1 MTEFKMLRHMVA
13 ALLLSSAGLAMAQ
26 TQPAPLPE
34 SAPQATIT
42 IHADTPGPVYDR
54 RIFTQFAE
62 HLGTGIYG
70 GLWVGPNSNIPNT
83 RGFRKDVV
91 SALKTLGVPV
101 VRWPGGCFADEYHW
115 REGIGAPKSR
125 PVKVNTHWG
134 GVTEPNAVGTHEFM
148 DLVGQLGAEPYI
160 SGNVGNGTPQEMA
173 EWVEYIT
180 APAGSL
186 ADLRAKNGHKTPWAL
201 PYFGIGNELWGCG
214 GNMRAQYAA
223 DVTRRYATFVKAPA
237 NTRILK
243 IASGAN
249 SEDVA
254 WTDTMMQVAGGQ
266 VDALSLHYYTVPGGW
281 PPRASAT
288 QFDESGWAQTLSET
302 LKMDD
307 LITRHSAAMDK
318 YDPAKRV
325 WLAVDEWGT
334 WYAGDPGTNPGFL
347 RQQNTLRDA
356 LVAAIN
362 LNIFAKHADRVK
374 MTAIAQMVDVLQA
387 MILTDGKKMV
397 LTPTYH
403 VFAMYKPYMDGVVLP
418 IELTSPWYSKD
429 QYVMRS
435 VSASAV
441 RGKDGLVHVG
451 LANLDPNHVT
461 TVTAT
466 LDGVT
471 ARQVDG
477 QVLTASAMNALN
489 SFDAPNVVAP
499 VAFTGARLEGWRL
512 SVTLP
517 PKSVVMLTLH

>member
-1 MTEFKMLRHMVA
+1 MIDRVRTLLRFNAVLLFATASAAVA
-13 ALLLSSAGLAMAQ
+13 QSTPPPS
-26 TQPAPLPE
+26 QPARE
-34 SAPQATIT
+34 ATIA
-42 IHADTPGPVYDR
+42 IHADTPGPTYDK

-70 GLWVGPNSNIPNT
+70 GLWVGENSNIPNT
-83 RGFRKDVV
+83 RGFRNDVV
-91 SALKTLGVPV
+91 GALKVLGVPV

-115 REGIGAPKSR
+115 REGIGARKSR

-134 GVTEPNAVGTHEFM
+134 GVTEPNSVGTHEFM
-148 DLVGQLGAEPYI
+148 DLAGQLGSEPYI
-160 SGNVGNGTPQEMA
+160 SGKVGNGTPQEMA
-173 EWVEYIT
+173 EWVEYMT
-180 APAGSL
+180 APTGSL
-186 ADLRAKNGHKTPWAL
+186 ADLRGKNGHAAPWAL

-214 GNMRAQYAA
+214 GNMRAEYAA

-254 WTDTMMQVAGGQ
+254 WTETMMRVAGNQ

-288 QFDESGWAQTLSET
+288 QFDESGWAQTLAET

-318 YDPAKRV
+318 YDPGKRV

-362 LNIFAKHADRVK
+362 LNIFARHADRVK
-374 MTAIAQMVDVLQA
+374 LTAIAQMVNVLQA
-387 MILTDGKKMV
+387 MILTDGPKMV

-403 VFAMYKPYMDGVVLP
+403 VFAMYKPYMDGTVLP
-418 IELTSPWYSKD
+418 IDIKSPWYNKD
-429 QYVMRS
+429 QWTMPA

-441 RGKDGLVHVG
+441 RGKDGLIHVG
-451 LANLDPNHVT
+451 LANLDPNRPT
-461 TVTAT
+461 TITAT
-466 LDGVT
+466 LDGVSAGT
-471 ARQVDG
+471 VTG
-477 QVLTASAMNALN
+477 QVLTADAMNALN
-489 SFDAPNVVAP
+489 AFDKPDTVVP
-499 VAFTGARLEGWRL
+499 VAFTGARIEGGTL
-512 SVTLP
+512 TVTLP
-517 PKSVVMLTLH
+517 PKSVVMLAVR

>member
-1 MTEFKMLRHMVA
+1 MIKLATFAA
-13 ALLLSSAGLAMAQ
+13 ALLLGTAGVASAQ
-26 TQPAPLPE
+26 TPPPAAGPTE
-34 SAPQATIT
+34 IT
-42 IHADTPGPVYDR
+42 IHADRPGPTYDR

-70 GLWVGPNSNIPNT
+70 GLWVGPNAKIPNT
-83 RGFRKDVV
+83 RGFRNDVMA
-91 SALKTLGVPV
+91 ALRGIAVPV

-115 REGIGAPKSR
+115 REGVGPRAKR
-125 PVKVNTHWG
+125 PVKINTHWG
-134 GVTEPNAVGTHEFM
+134 GVNEPNTVGTHEFM
-148 DLVGQLGAEPYI
+148 DLAGQLGAEAYV

-173 EWVEYIT
+173 EWVEYMT

-186 ADLRAKNGHKTPWAL
+186 ADERARNGRKAPWAV

-214 GNMRAQYAA
+214 GNMRAEYAA
-223 DVTRRYATFVKAPA
+223 DVTRRYATFIKAPA

-254 WTDTMMQVAGGQ
+254 WTETMMRVAGGQ

-288 QFDESGWAQTLSET
+288 VFDEAGWAQTLSET

-318 YDPAKRV
+318 VDPQKKV
-325 WLAVDEWGT
+325 WLAIDEWGT

-356 LVAAIN
+356 MVAAVN
-362 LNIFAKHADRVK
+362 LNIFARHADRVK
-374 MTAIAQMVDVLQA
+374 MTAIAQMVNVLQA
-387 MILTDGKKMV
+387 MILTDGAKMV

-403 VFAMYKPYMDGVVLP
+403 VFAMYKPYMDGTVLP
-418 IELTSPWYSKD
+418 IDVKSPWYNKD
-429 QYVMRS
+429 RWTMPA

-441 RGKDGLVHVG
+441 RGKDRIVRVA
-451 LANLDPNHVT
+451 LANLDPNRTT
-461 TVTAT
+461 TVTA
-466 LDGVT
+466 GVAGIGAGT
-471 ARQVDG
+471 VTG
-477 QVLTASAMNALN
+477 QVLTAPAMTALN
-489 SFDAPNVVAP
+489 SFDAPNAVVP
-499 VAFTGARLEGWRL
+499 VGFTGARIEGGRL
-512 SVTLP
+512 IVALP
-517 PKSVVMLTLH
+517 PKSVVMLALP